1 MTADDFPQFAVK
13 QTKGAHASRLQLAP
27 QHAKQLDELIWGLAE
42 NPGHMAPLSRLS
54 ETGKLV
60 YKDAATGLEVTY
72 SVDMAQK
79 VLYFYHFSAPL
90 PPRQTIFISYSR
102 TDVEWLQT
110 LRKFLT
116 VLERE
121 GIIRFWDD
129 SYIKPGEPWEESIR
143 QALDS
148 SCAAVL
154 LVSQDFLASPFI
166 TKYELPR
173 LLADARRG
181 GKKIFW
187 VPISPSTV
195 FDSNEE
201 IAGFESLVENPRV
214 SLIELSE
221 AEKLRTLVEVSRRL
235 RDALG

>member
-1 MTADDFPQFAVK
+1 
-13 QTKGAHASRLQLAP
+13 
-27 QHAKQLDELIWGLAE
+27 
-42 NPGHMAPLSRLS
+42 
-54 ETGKLV
+54 
-60 YKDAATGLEVTY
+60 
-72 SVDMAQK
+72 
-79 VLYFYHFSAPL
+79 
-90 PPRQTIFISYSR
+90 
-102 TDVEWLQT
+102 
-110 LRKFLT
+110 
-116 VLERE
+116 
-121 GIIRFWDD
+121 
-129 SYIKPGEPWEESIR
+129 
-143 QALDS
+143 
-148 SCAAVL
+148 VL

>member
-1 MTADDFPQFAVK
+1 MTPEDFTQFAIK
-13 QTKGAHASRLQLAP
+13 QTKGAFESRRELSPEQ
-27 QHAKQLDELIWGLAE
+27 AKQLDEMIWDLAE
-42 NPGHMAPLSRLS
+42 NPDHLTPLSRVS

-60 YKDAATGLEVTY
+60 YRHPLTGLEVTY

-90 PPRQTIFISYSR
+90 PPRQTIFISYCHE
-102 TDVEWLQT
+102 DLQWLEM

-129 SYIKPGEPWEESIR
+129 SQIKAGEQWKESIR

-154 LVSQDFLASPFI
+154 LVSQEFLASPFI
-166 TKYELPR
+166 TEYELPR

-187 VPISPSTV
+187 VPLTPSTV

-201 IAGFESLVENPRV
+201 ITVFQSLVENPRV
-214 SLIELSE
+214 SLFERPE
-221 AEKLRTLVEVSRRL
+221 PEKLRTLVEVSRRL
-235 RDALG
+235 KEALG